1 MKRKINW
8 DVLLCIM
15 ITIVSIL
22 CGVVVYFGVFEIPDN
37 FLIDAA
43 NRYLEIEKE
52 KDVPISIIVIDDKTE
67 SEYGAY
73 ETWSRQISADL
84 VNKLNEQNNKPVIIG
99 MDLPYAEKKDELG
112 DASFVSACAE
122 GGNVCIGIRQ
132 DENRRKEILYE
143 ELLDVVQVGISN
155 NFLDGSAHMVRE
167 FVTTFE
173 DEEDMLDGFAVVLY
187 KKYQEHA
194 GKEYDIDF
202 ENVRNMQFNYARNS
216 QEYEVYSFID
226 VMNGTVD
233 VTNFQNK
240 IVIVGDHTKQATII
254 APFSMGNKM
263 QDVLLQAHM
272 VDAMLSQRVIQQ
284 LPKLIVACVYGGL
297 IFGCNYL
304 ICLTRKKRS
313 YLLMAG
319 ICYAHF
325 HVWFFIK
332 DKYYLP
338 IIALWLF
345 MLLSI
350 MVRMIIAHLKERQ
363 ERMYIQKALET
374 YVEPG
379 IVEQILQN
387 EDYEIQLGG
396 KKKEI
401 AVLFVDIR
409 GFTSISEALEPEAV
423 VTILNEYLELIAR
436 AVMKNKGT
444 LDKFIGD
451 AAMAIYNAPD
461 NLPNYTLQA
470 VKTARDIIEGSVQIK
485 ERSIEK
491 YGVEI
496 SFGVGIH
503 CGSAIVGNIGCEC
516 RMDYTAIGD
525 VVNTASRLEGKAKAD
540 QILVSREVYEQ
551 VKDIV
556 EASFVGNL
564 SLKGKKREIEAY
576 EITKIVERM

>member
-1 MKRKINW
+1 
-8 DVLLCIM
+8 M

-284 LPKLIVACVYGGL
+284 LPKLIVAC
-297 IFGCNYL
+297 
-304 ICLTRKKRS
+304 
-313 YLLMAG
+313 
-319 ICYAHF
+319 
-325 HVWFFIK
+325 
-332 DKYYLP
+332 LP
-338 IIALWLF
+338 
-345 MLLSI
+345 
-350 MVRMIIAHLKERQ
+350 
-363 ERMYIQKALET
+363 
-374 YVEPG
+374 
-379 IVEQILQN
+379 
-387 EDYEIQLGG
+387 
-396 KKKEI
+396 
-401 AVLFVDIR
+401 
-409 GFTSISEALEPEAV
+409 
-423 VTILNEYLELIAR
+423 
-436 AVMKNKGT
+436 
-444 LDKFIGD
+444 
-451 AAMAIYNAPD
+451 
-461 NLPNYTLQA
+461 
-470 VKTARDIIEGSVQIK
+470 
-485 ERSIEK
+485 
-491 YGVEI
+491 
-496 SFGVGIH
+496 
-503 CGSAIVGNIGCEC
+503 
-516 RMDYTAIGD
+516 
-525 VVNTASRLEGKAKAD
+525 
-540 QILVSREVYEQ
+540 
-551 VKDIV
+551 
-556 EASFVGNL
+556 
-564 SLKGKKREIEAY
+564 
-576 EITKIVERM
+576 